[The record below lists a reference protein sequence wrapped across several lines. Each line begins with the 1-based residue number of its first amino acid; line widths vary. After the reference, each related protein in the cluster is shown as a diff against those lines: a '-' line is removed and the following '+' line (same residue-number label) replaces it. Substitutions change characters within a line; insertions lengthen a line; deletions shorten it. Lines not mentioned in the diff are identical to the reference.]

1 VSYAYVTGELLRRCI
16 GHASPTILDIGCN
29 DGPEVGWLLQ
39 AFEKPKIF
47 CFEAD
52 PRPAQRFRARYAG
65 HAAVVLFEMALSDQD
80 GEIAFHQSGGRPE
93 TPEAAEA
100 MPQGWD
106 QSGSIRRPKDHLAVR
121 PWITFENT
129 IRVASSRLDTWRD
142 RQGIGQ
148 VDLIWMDVQGAEA
161 DVFRGGRE
169 TLAKTRFIY
178 TEYGE
183 TELYQGQLPFRQLL
197 AEVPDFKVLARY
209 PTDVLLYNHRLVSP
223 PELLAGS

>member
-1 VSYAYVTGELLRRCI
+1 MIAHLDAARSRTDPLHHTGSL
-16 GHASPTILDIGCN
+16 
-29 DGPEVGWLLQ
+29 V
-39 AFEKPKIF
+39 PK
-47 CFEAD
+47 
-52 PRPAQRFRARYAG
+52 
-65 HAAVVLFEMALSDQD
+65 H
-80 GEIAFHQSGGRPE
+80 
-93 TPEAAEA
+93 
-100 MPQGWD
+100 
-106 QSGSIRRPKDHLAVR
+106 
-121 PWITFENT
+121 
-129 IRVASSRLDTWRD
+129 D
-142 RQGIGQ
+142 RQGIAQ